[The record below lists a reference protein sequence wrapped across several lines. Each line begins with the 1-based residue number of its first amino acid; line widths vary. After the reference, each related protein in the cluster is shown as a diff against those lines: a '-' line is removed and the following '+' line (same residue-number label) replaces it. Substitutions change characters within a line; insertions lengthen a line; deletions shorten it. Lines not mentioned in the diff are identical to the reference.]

1 MSSECVLEFRSPGD
15 DAWYSAR
22 VAVEGE
28 VLRVNYLGFSEEDD
42 EVFRASS
49 FKSRREVD
57 VFKDRFRAVS
67 IQVEDSNCSEVVTG
81 DRVCASFSFHD
92 DDVRFYD
99 AFVDGVLTPH
109 SQKCLFFFF
118 FFFIIACLLNPHFIQ
133 FYSIKKINKEFA
145 GIVLIGGAS

>member
-109 SQKCLFFFF
+109 SQKCLFFF
-118 FFFIIACLLNPHFIQ
+118 IIACLLNPHFIQ

>member
-118 FFFIIACLLNPHFIQ
+118 FFLSLHVF
-133 FYSIKKINKEFA
+133 
-145 GIVLIGGAS
+145 

>member
-99 AFVDGVLTPH
+99 AFVDGLLTPH
-109 SQKCLFFFF
+109 YKKFLFFFF
-118 FFFIIACLLNPHFIQ
+118 FFFYHCMSFKPTL
-133 FYSIKKINKEFA
+133 YSILFNKKNK
-145 GIVLIGGAS
+145 